1 MISISTIDNNLGKSL
16 SNVGCAEDQSKLLA
30 YRDLSHIANISLG
43 ELAKTKQN
51 LVVFPKVLGD
61 NKDDV
66 DKLPIFTLAG
76 SGESDAELA
85 KVKITTGNLMGFIG
99 YGETQLEITSRFT
112 LHEQGSPKED
122 FFLHYMLEKVF
133 ALNLFDLKHLSG
145 CGTFDFLL
153 FLFPSCLKKALSQ
166 GIYKTYQHFQKND
179 SNIKGAVDVSRH
191 IKENIPFCGR
201 ISYNTRERTI
211 DNNITELIRHTIE
224 VIKTKPIG
232 KIILFKNDE
241 TRRAVE
247 AITAATPSYNFHERE
262 RIISI
267 NAKPVSHPYF
277 TKYRL
282 LQKLCLA
289 ILRYQKLKYGSDSK
303 QIYGIL
309 FDGAWLW
316 EEYLA
321 TILIR
326 CGFKHPR
333 NKESAGAI
341 CVWNG
346 NPRYPDFYKGT
357 WQKTFEYG
365 TAIPSNNYILDAK
378 YKRLSDASIDRDDV
392 NQMVTYMHILP
403 ANRAGLIY
411 PCSENNNQK
420 TYTVYGIGGQL
431 EKIGFKISLQAKDYK
446 DFCKQMET
454 SEKELLKALNI

>member
-1 MISISTIDNNLGKSL
+1 M
-16 SNVGCAEDQSKLLA
+16 CQS
-30 YRDLSHIANISLG
+30 
-43 ELAKTKQN
+43 Q
-51 LVVFPKVLGD
+51 
-61 NKDDV
+61 
-66 DKLPIFTLAG
+66 
-76 SGESDAELA
+76 
-85 KVKITTGNLMGFIG
+85 
-99 YGETQLEITSRFT
+99 
-112 LHEQGSPKED
+112 
-122 FFLHYMLEKVF
+122 
-133 ALNLFDLKHLSG
+133 
-145 CGTFDFLL
+145 
-153 FLFPSCLKKALSQ
+153 
-166 GIYKTYQHFQKND
+166 
-179 SNIKGAVDVSRH
+179 
-191 IKENIPFCGR
+191 
-201 ISYNTRERTI
+201 
-211 DNNITELIRHTIE
+211 
-224 VIKTKPIG
+224 
-232 KIILFKNDE
+232 IILFKNDE